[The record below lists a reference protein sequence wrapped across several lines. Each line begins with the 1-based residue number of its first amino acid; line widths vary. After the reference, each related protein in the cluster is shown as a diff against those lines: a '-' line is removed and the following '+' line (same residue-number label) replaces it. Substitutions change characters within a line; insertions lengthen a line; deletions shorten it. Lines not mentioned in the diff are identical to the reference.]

1 MTYFMRFVAACVH
14 MRQRAPHAC
23 AATVVATR
31 KRPLPYHEDVT
42 AVAGWEQK
50 YDSSR
55 QTAVG
60 DETTVTKDTI
70 QQYNSSAASLLS
82 PTSVRFSRVFLYL
95 LFGAYD
101 PT

>member
-1 MTYFMRFVAACVH
+1 M
-14 MRQRAPHAC
+14 
-23 AATVVATR
+23 
-31 KRPLPYHEDVT
+31 
-42 AVAGWEQK
+42 
-50 YDSSR
+50 
-55 QTAVG
+55 TAVG
-60 DETTVTKDTI
+60 DETTATKDTI